1 MEKAGFKSKLQA
13 IETAAYK
20 LLNYILSAAAGF
32 IISRA
37 GVKNIFSPFSLSFL
51 SVAPGSGMSES
62 VFFQAL
68 SPVLQQR
75 RFRFIILNTFA
86 LTLSCLL

>member
-32 IISRA
+32 MLKTFFLRSHCH
-37 GVKNIFSPFSLSFL
+37 FYLSLPVPECL
-51 SVAPGSGMSES
+51 S
-62 VFFQAL
+62 
-68 SPVLQQR
+68 
-75 RFRFIILNTFA
+75 
-86 LTLSCLL
+86 